1 MNALITFNKID
12 NKTIKENIKIIK
24 KLSKD
29 RRKAVSRLS
38 MKLLSLIKE

>member
-1 MNALITFNKID
+1 MNTLITFNKID

-29 RRKAVSRLS
+29 RRKAVSRLAK
-38 MKLLSLIKE
+38 KLLSLIKE